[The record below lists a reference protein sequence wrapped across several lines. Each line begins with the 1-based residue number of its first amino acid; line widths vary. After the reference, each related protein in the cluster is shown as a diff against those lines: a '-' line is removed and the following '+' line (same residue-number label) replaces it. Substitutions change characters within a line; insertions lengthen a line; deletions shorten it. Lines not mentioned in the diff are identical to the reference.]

1 MNNSRNEFNKSG
13 NNGNTDSNV
22 KKFTKDYKDNTP
34 KESSKRKNKEKKKK
48 KKNIELLPFI
58 NNYEINDEILNYIV
72 LKTRIKKFYFCRTFG
87 YKINNGFYAFLKKD
101 LNHNLLF
108 NIYKVFLNPLEKIK
122 SKTTIFEIP
131 TINNIINLTLFSQNL
146 ILCAGKI
153 IFDEDDNNSREENF
167 DYNETYYN
175 TKYYKK
181 DAIILVFNDNKKNIY
196 NIFENNYEI
205 NHICIIYKYSQNE
218 SISDSCYFLIV
229 GFEGRN
235 QIIKLFKIYSEES
248 QIKMEF
254 KNDIKLGIEEEII
267 SIKQLSNEILL
278 ISCANDIKYLY
289 PFNDIIIH

>member
-22 KKFTKDYKDNTP
+22 KKIT
-34 KESSKRKNKEKKKK
+34 KNKEKKKK
-48 KKNIELLPFI
+48 NIDSISF
-58 NNYEINDEILNYIV
+58 NNEYEIKNEILNHKV
-72 LKTRIKKFYFCRTFG
+72 FKTKKIKKFHFHIFG
-87 YKINNGFYAFLKKD
+87 YEIYKINNGFYAFLKKD